1 MHYHWKLY
9 VYYHVGMWE
18 SCKVVLH
25 VVIAIDIIHLKRM
38 SGSENAFII
47 AGLLWGESPVD
58 SLCKGP
64 VDQICSDVFFIV
76 SRNKSCV
83 CCHRPDAYSQITYI
97 NYWYQVLPRFRLWSH
112 IGSRI
117 HILWTEI
124 TLARPNHIYWLIR
137 RTKMF
142 NCQIYIQQL
151 YDNVDNSCAE
161 FVNVTH
167 LWLTYWN
174 KHTL

>member
-1 MHYHWKLY
+1 MHYHWQLY
-9 VYYHVGMWE
+9 VYYHVSMWE

-38 SGSENAFII
+38 SGSENAFHI

-64 VDQICSDVFFIV
+64 VDQIYSDVFFIV

-83 CCHRPDAYSQITYI
+83 CCHRPYAYSQITYI
-97 NYWYQVLPRFRLWSH
+97 NYWYQVLPRFRLRSH
-112 IGSRI
+112 MGSRI

-124 TLARPNHIYWLIR
+124 RWLDQITYIGSLEERKCSIVKYIYSNVMIMSITAVQSLWMSLI
-137 RTKMF
+137 
-142 NCQIYIQQL
+142 
-151 YDNVDNSCAE
+151 YD
-161 FVNVTH
+161 
-167 LWLTYWN
+167 
-174 KHTL
+174 